1 MGFFGKIKNILF
13 EDDDEVEEMPV
24 YTKEEVKETS
34 KKNVEEKNTSEE
46 VEPIKP
52 SEHYRF
58 SNVKRDID
66 LNYDEKDVLGEVPG
80 AREAINSENKNVEE
94 SKPKEEKKSSIFMSF
109 DEEEFERLNSRVV
122 RNENK
127 VKKEVKSIATPVNSN
142 IARKVNNNF
151 SSTSTNR
158 DTRMEK
164 NDRYK
169 INSGTLGNGKKPFTP
184 SPVIS
189 PVYGILGSNYTKED
203 IIDRKDG
210 LKRETIVKPIV
221 KVKKEEV
228 NVEIEEKE
236 PVYEVD
242 IDSVRKKAYGSLE
255 DLEKTLTK
263 ADIPELKEEKV
274 EKVSEKAVKE
284 EAEIKEAED
293 VEVIE
298 PEKISVEDQL
308 DEKFEISNAIEE
320 DLNNSNDND
329 DLDQVVEKVIETKKV
344 DSADS
349 SKKPKLLDELEKT
362 STLQILDDIEKE
374 LNSIKPISKDV
385 KVEDDEDNE
394 KEENNDTLEDDLFN
408 LIDSMYEEGEEEEND

>member
-24 YTKEEVKETS
+24 YTKEETNEVV
-34 KKNVEEKNTSEE
+34 KKNVEEKSPSHE

-80 AREAINSENKNVEE
+80 ASEAINNVNKLSEE
-94 SKPKEEKKSSIFMSF
+94 KPQEEKKSSIFMSF
-109 DEEEFERLNSRVV
+109 DEEEFERLNSRVI

-127 VKKEVKSIATPVNSN
+127 VKKEVKSISVPVNNN
-142 IARKVNNNF
+142 IARKANNNF

-169 INSGTLGNGKKPFTP
+169 INSGTLGSGKKPFTP

-210 LKRETIVKPIV
+210 MKREVVVKPIV
-221 KVKKEEV
+221 KVKEEPHIEEV
-228 NVEIEEKE
+228 ETEA
-236 PVYEVD
+236 VYEVD

-255 DLEKTLTK
+255 DLEKTLTSN
-263 ADIPELKEEKV
+263 DIPELKENK
-274 EKVSEKAVKE
+274 KE
-284 EAEIKEAED
+284 LEHDTKEDSLD
-293 VEVIE
+293 VEVVK
-298 PEKISVEDQL
+298 PEKLSVEDQL
-308 DEKFEISNAIEE
+308 DEKFEISNSIEE
-320 DLNNSNDND
+320 DMESSLTD
-329 DLDQVVEKVIETKKV
+329 DLDKVVDKVIETKKV
-344 DSADS
+344 DNSNT
-349 SKKPKLLDELEKT
+349 KKNPKLLDELEKT

-374 LNSIKPISKDV
+374 LNSIKPITKDKDETV
-385 KVEDDEDNE
+385 TEEKKDD
-394 KEENNDTLEDDLFN
+394 NDTLEDDLFN